1 MTPPHAVV
9 CVQEVRVHGIC
20 TLVVLCGEIDLSTAP
35 GITDCLDGLTRAG
48 DADLLID
55 LRPVDFMDCSG
66 VRLLNRARART
77 DGRHG
82 RLRLVCTRGA
92 ILRLLRHPR
101 LRLDFDILDRLPA
114 PAPEPAFAPAPAPA
128 SAP

>member
-9 CVQEVRVHGIC
+9 CVQEVRAHGTC

-35 GITDCLDGLTRAG
+35 GITDCLDGLTHAG
-48 DADLLID
+48 GADLLID
-55 LRPVDFMDCSG
+55 LRPVTFMDCAG

-77 DGRHG
+77 NGRDG
-82 RLRLVCTRGA
+82 RLRLVCAGGA
-92 ILRLLRHPR
+92 ILYLLRHPR
-101 LRLDFDILDRLPA
+101 LRLDFDILDQL
-114 PAPEPAFAPAPAPA
+114 PEPAPVTA